1 MGIKYCS
8 IWKRLLHS
16 HRELSPETI
25 FLSPTV
31 LKTSIHTWI
40 HYNLYKLVLEVALE
54 ILSPESHLGA
64 EHFYSSFSALW
75 GLPVIIDASV
85 LPFLEPL
92 IRIMF
97 CWELVWWPSSFY
109 SLPNCRGWEN
119 DSFMSMIHLPPGTCS
134 IMIVPRVS
142 HNLWWPEHSWVWVQA
157 KIICTM
163 LHAWLQLI
171 TKALS
176 NRLQEGKRPPPPPAA
191 RPGAWQVH
199 CSLSRELQQG
209 PRPYSP
215 PRAHHAYTEVSI
227 SISSN
232 RFPKPSLSG
241 GLDQGTLQQLC
252 LDLSV
257 VSVTLRHFSPFW
269 LSTFLL
275 RGWPLCSLPSFS
287 SSLKQQETFG
297 QGSSAGTFYMPALN
311 VIKLTHTWWCS
322 VGKKMEHF
330 FFFAFYVNDHNT
342 CVQSW
347 LLLFAF
353 GLSQLS

>member
-40 HYNLYKLVLEVALE
+40 HHNLYKLVLEVALE

-134 IMIVPRVS
+134 IIIVPRVS

-176 NRLQEGKRPPPPPAA
+176 NRLQEEKRPPP
-191 RPGAWQVH
+191 R
-199 CSLSRELQQG
+199 
-209 PRPYSP
+209 PRPPPDLVHDKCIAVSP
-215 PRAHHAYTEVSI
+215 GSCSRGPGHIPPLGPTMLIQKWAFLSQATD
-227 SISSN
+227 
-232 RFPKPSLSG
+232 FQSL
-241 GLDQGTLQQLC
+241 LYLEALTKA
-252 LDLSV
+252 
-257 VSVTLRHFSPFW
+257 
-269 LSTFLL
+269 
-275 RGWPLCSLPSFS
+275 LCSN
-287 SSLKQQETFG
+287 
-297 QGSSAGTFYMPALN
+297 SA
-311 VIKLTHTWWCS
+311 
-322 VGKKMEHF
+322 
-330 FFFAFYVNDHNT
+330 
-342 CVQSW
+342 
-347 LLLFAF
+347 
-353 GLSQLS
+353 